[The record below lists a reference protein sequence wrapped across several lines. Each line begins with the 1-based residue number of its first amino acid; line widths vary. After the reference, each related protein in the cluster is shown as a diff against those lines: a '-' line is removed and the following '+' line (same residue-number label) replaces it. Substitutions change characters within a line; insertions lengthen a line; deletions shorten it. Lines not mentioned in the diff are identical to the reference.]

1 MKKVII
7 LLVIKAV
14 AIFAGVL
21 FFLHSGGTSDAASLA
36 PADSVFFLNI
46 PNPPLSALRWQDTAL
61 AKIGREPEVKAFLEK
76 PLKNLLSS
84 PGGDEATKILI
95 ALKPS
100 NLFTAITCDPTDK
113 TQALIGFQF
122 WGKKT
127 DYENAVARLRQE
139 VSGGNVPTTKIETYK
154 NTEILVTT
162 HGEFTI
168 HSASVGRWGFLASNS
183 RLLKVAIDRA
193 LGEKPSTPAL
203 KENPRYT
210 KVVSH
215 LFWEPDLLLFLQ
227 PENAID
233 SLLQVGKSLGATSI
247 PSQVEA
253 LKSNQAIGSALKFDG
268 DLQRDAI
275 FILRPAESKS
285 APHLD
290 HTAMALTNA
299 ETPFF
304 LDFLVDMKKLPE
316 SLADFLEDYPAMKP
330 VVSAIASCYGP
341 ECSVFADWQS
351 GCIVP
356 TPLATIR
363 VRDMEQAKKIFD
375 SAATQI
381 PGVHSQIVNTVPIYS
396 IPSPFLQI
404 CLAQNEKFLFI
415 GSDENSVAAAAS
427 KKSGGPTLA
436 DSEYFQ
442 SALSTYKSSNEA
454 FCYID
459 SRLVFD
465 RVYSAFVP
473 VLRFGAAMMPDMNR
487 NMDVAKLPKSETI
500 TRHLPPISMS
510 QKRLD
515 DGILLESSGP
525 VSMGQFVVLCTS
537 VWFGVKKP
545 FGNH

>member
-1 MKKVII
+1 MKKVIL
-7 LLVIKAV
+7 LLVITAV
-14 AIFAGVL
+14 AIFAGIL
-21 FFLHSGGTSDAASLA
+21 FFLHSGGASDAASLA
-36 PADSVFFLNI
+36 PADSVIFLNI
-46 PNPPLSALRWQDTAL
+46 PNTPLSALRWQDTAL
-61 AKIGREPEVKAFLEK
+61 AKIGREPEMKAFLDK

-100 NLFTAITCDPTDK
+100 NLFAAITCNPADK

-127 DYENAVARLRQE
+127 DFENAVARLRQE
-139 VSGGNVPTTKIETYK
+139 VSGGNVPTPTIETYK
-154 NTEILVTT
+154 DAEILVTT

-168 HSASVGRWGFLASNS
+168 HSASVGRWGFLASSS
-183 RLLKVAIDRA
+183 RVLKEAIDRA
-193 LGEKPSTPAL
+193 LGQKPSTPAL
-203 KENPRYT
+203 KENPRFT
-210 KVVSH
+210 KAVSH
-215 LFWEPDLLLFLQ
+215 LFWEPDLLVFLQ

-253 LKSNQAIGSALKFDG
+253 LKSNQAIGCALKFDA

-275 FILRPAESKS
+275 FILRPSEAKS
-285 APHLD
+285 VPHLA
-290 HTAMALTNA
+290 HTSMPLTNA

-304 LDFLVDMKKLPE
+304 FDFLVDMVKLPE
-316 SLADFLEDYPAMKP
+316 SLAGFLEDYPAMKP
-330 VVSAIASCYGP
+330 LVSAIASSYGP
-341 ECSVFADWQS
+341 ECSLFADWQS
-351 GCIVP
+351 GRMIP
-356 TPLATIR
+356 SPLATIS
-363 VRDMEQAKKIFD
+363 VRDAEQAKKIFD
-375 SAATQI
+375 SAVSQI
-381 PGVHSQIVNTVPIYS
+381 PGANAQTVNTVPIYS
-396 IPSPFLQI
+396 IPTPYMTI
-404 CLAQNEKFLFI
+404 CLAQNEKFLLL
-415 GSDENSVAAAAS
+415 GSDENAVAAAAS

-465 RVYSAFVP
+465 RLYSAFVP
-473 VLRFGAAMMPDMNR
+473 VLRFGAAMMPGMNR
-487 NMDVAKLPKSETI
+487 TFDLSKLPKSETI
-500 TRHLPPISMS
+500 TRHLPPISMC

-525 VSMGQFVVLCTS
+525 LSMGQFVVLCTS
-537 VWFGVKKP
+537 LWFGLQKP
-545 FGNH
+545 NH

>member
-1 MKKVII
+1 MKKVIL
-7 LLVIKAV
+7 LLVITAV

-21 FFLHSGGTSDAASLA
+21 FFLHSGGASDAASLA

-46 PNPPLSALRWQDTAL
+46 PNTPLSALRWQDTAL
-61 AKIGREPEVKAFLEK
+61 AKIGREPEVKAFLEM
-76 PLKNLLSS
+76 PLKNLFSS

-127 DYENAVARLRQE
+127 DFENAVARFRQE
-139 VSGGNVPTTKIETYK
+139 VSGGNAPTPTIENYK
-154 NTEILVTT
+154 NAEILATT

-168 HSASVGRWGFLASNS
+168 YSTSVGRWGFLASNS
-183 RLLKVAIDRA
+183 RVLKEAVDRA
-193 LGEKPSTPAL
+193 HGEKPTTPAL

-215 LFWEPDLLLFLQ
+215 LFWEPDLFMFLQ

-233 SLLQVGKSLGATSI
+233 SLLQVGKTFGVTSI
-247 PSQVEA
+247 HSQVQA
-253 LKSNQAIGSALKFDG
+253 LKSNQAIGCALKFDA

-275 FILRPAESKS
+275 FILRPSEAKS
-285 APHLD
+285 VPHLA
-290 HTAMALTNA
+290 HTSMPLTNA

-304 LDFLVDMKKLPE
+304 FDFLVDMVKLPE
-316 SLADFLEDYPAMKP
+316 SLAGFLEDYPAMKP
-330 VVSAIASCYGP
+330 LVSAIASSYGP
-341 ECSVFADWQS
+341 ECSLFADWQS
-351 GCIVP
+351 GRMIP
-356 TPLATIR
+356 SPLATIS
-363 VRDMEQAKKIFD
+363 VRDAEQAKKIFD
-375 SAATQI
+375 SAVSQI
-381 PGVHSQIVNTVPIYS
+381 PGANAQTVNTVPIYS
-396 IPSPFLQI
+396 IPTPYMTI
-404 CLAQNEKFLFI
+404 CLAQNEKFLLL
-415 GSDENSVAAAAS
+415 GSDENAVATAAS

-465 RVYSAFVP
+465 RLYSAFVP
-473 VLRFGAAMMPDMNR
+473 VLRFGAAMMPGMNR
-487 NMDVAKLPKSETI
+487 TFDLSKLPKSETI

-525 VSMGQFVVLCTS
+525 LSMGQFVVLCTS
-537 VWFGVKKP
+537 LWFGLQKP
-545 FGNH
+545 NH